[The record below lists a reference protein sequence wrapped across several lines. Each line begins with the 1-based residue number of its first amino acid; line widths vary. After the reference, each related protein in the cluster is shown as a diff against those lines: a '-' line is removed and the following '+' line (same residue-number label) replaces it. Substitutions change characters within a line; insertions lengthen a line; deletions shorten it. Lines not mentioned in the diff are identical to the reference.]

1 MAAIPIINPL
11 ANLHVPATAPVSHT
25 GRNIGIGIFVI
36 IALFCII
43 YFPIA
48 YSYKIWPWA
57 SPSTCNVGY
66 AFATDGKT
74 CNVCA
79 TGYTFASDG
88 KTCNVCATGYSFGS
102 DKVTCSL
109 TGTTAPKD
117 NTNYEDDNT
126 NYEDDDTNYEDDDTT
141 PMGTTPMGTTP
152 MGTTPMGTTP
162 IGTTPMGTTPIGTT
176 PIGTTPIG
184 TTPIGTAFTPPT
196 IPGYTTTGV
205 HTGVVNTGSTFIG
218 GNKSVSECADLCTND
233 NTCKGGILYNYST
246 KNCYFVLKPA
256 TSGSV
261 SSTTSQIY
269 YARTTPYSPAT
280 QTTPMGTTR
289 PGSVQ
294 GLVISNIK

>member
-1 MAAIPIINPL
+1 MAAIPNINPL
-11 ANLHVPATAPVSHT
+11 ASLHVPATAPVSHT

-79 TGYTFASDG
+79 TGYTFAADG
-88 KTCNVCATGYSFGS
+88 TTCNVCATGYTFGS

-117 NTNYEDDNT
+117 DT

-152 MGTTPMGTTP
+152 
-162 IGTTPMGTTPIGTT
+162 IGTT

-184 TTPIGTAFTPPT
+184 TTTTPPRFPPNT
-196 IPGYTTTGV
+196 YVSTSESGGHWCGPSKDYLNPSSDLSLDDCKFKCYTHMSSSDFGQNPYRNCSAFNFDPIDSKIGKCRLYTSEKQEPTVKKSHLNHDEKCFIDPKMSSKVANSAYNMELLSGGHPGGKWLTG
-205 HTGVVNTGSTFIG
+205 TLT
-218 GNKSVSECADLCTND
+218 D
-233 NTCKGGILYNYST
+233 
-246 KNCYFVLKPA
+246 
-256 TSGSV
+256 
-261 SSTTSQIY
+261 
-269 YARTTPYSPAT
+269 
-280 QTTPMGTTR
+280 
-289 PGSVQ
+289 
-294 GLVISNIK
+294 GL